1 MQKQKIKSE
10 NLRISIGFLNFIL
23 QLNGRSVEKE
33 IINKSLLHTFHLMEY
48 HSIFRSFNRLR
59 FLKLCPSQFDHLR
72 DTTIFC
78 RPTLQK
84 YLSSNTSLLILENLP
99 FSADSLRPFIFASL
113 CKTKKN
119 TINSLLFLFPQ
130 NKKTSLLLLM
140 PNTVHQLPELRANL
154 FRENFFDILDALP
167 QQETQIMIPQMSAV
181 TNNLE
186 LIPFLKLLGIASVF
200 KASNTNYSKNKSN
213 VYVQSV
219 KQSAF
224 FSTGFSALNTIG
236 TVSTKLNTSE

>member
-1 MQKQKIKSE
+1 MKKKKK
-10 NLRISIGFLNFIL
+10 
-23 QLNGRSVEKE
+23 VY
-33 IINKSLLHTFHLMEY
+33 TV
-48 HSIFRSFNRLR
+48 
-59 FLKLCPSQFDHLR
+59 
-72 DTTIFC
+72 
-78 RPTLQK
+78 
-84 YLSSNTSLLILENLP
+84 LI
-99 FSADSLRPFIFASL
+99 FIF
-113 CKTKKN
+113 
-119 TINSLLFLFPQ
+119 Q

-140 PNTVHQLPELRANL
+140 PNTVHQLPQLRSNL
-154 FRENFFDILDALP
+154 FKENFFDILDALP

-200 KASNTNYSKNKSN
+200 KSDNSNYSKNKSN

-236 TVSTKLNTSE
+236 TVATKLNTSEFGANHIANNYFR